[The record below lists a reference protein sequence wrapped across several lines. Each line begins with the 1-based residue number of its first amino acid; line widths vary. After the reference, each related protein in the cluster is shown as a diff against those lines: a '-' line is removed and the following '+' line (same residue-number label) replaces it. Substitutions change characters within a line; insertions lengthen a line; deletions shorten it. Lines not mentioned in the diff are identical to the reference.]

1 MTPEQFRIV
10 VGKLDEILMELKV
23 INARTAPS
31 PFQLERWAPPI
42 SPTCGGTYP
51 GMEKHELHPPVPKAT
66 K

>member
-23 INARTAPS
+23 MNARTAPS
-31 PFQLERWAPPI
+31 PYQLERWAPPI

-51 GMEKHELHPPVPKAT
+51 GMENHELHPPVPKVS